1 MDGIAFHSAEVKL
14 EYPNFLSVIL
24 NNPFST
30 LLNTISIAGWAL
42 GGLHLGLDLKQ
53 GTFLKSGV
61 RTFRKCHLVLIR
73 AKIPQ
78 SHFWVQFR

>member
-30 LLNTISIAGWAL
+30 LLHTISIAGWAL
-42 GGLHLGLDLKQ
+42 GGLHLDLDLK
-53 GTFLKSGV
+53 
-61 RTFRKCHLVLIR
+61 
-73 AKIPQ
+73 
-78 SHFWVQFR
+78 